1 LESVKITASFNEP
14 ITLSTKI
21 MYIPEGEHSITP
33 SVDGKP
39 GAIVSKVSPERGDA
53 IVGALNNSLK
63 KRHSKNVRPFID
75 FDHNETGPAAAI
87 PVSFSYEIGAGIMLE
102 LEWTASGTSAIEGK
116 DYSYFS
122 PLYSMSR
129 STGEPVGLEKD
140 GAIGALVNGPAFT
153 TIKRIAANKSQPT
166 TNTPEM
172 DINVLVKAGLVTEA
186 ESQTDKVAEIT
197 AANIKSIK
205 VEAAKVAG
213 LEAEVVE
220 LKAAAVKGAEITA
233 DRAIEAAVNTGR
245 IAAKDEVS
253 KDFWREQLIEAS
265 SNEEKLTKVSAA
277 LESIKPV
284 ENLLKREVVVAAA
297 KKEDS
302 QSRQSA
308 LLVKAKNDLG
318 DKSSFLERFNH
329 AQVEDP
335 SAFQD

>member
-1 LESVKITASFNEP
+1 
-14 ITLSTKI
+14 

-39 GAIVSKVSPERGDA
+39 GSIVSKVSPERGDA

-102 LEWTASGTSAIEGK
+102 LEWTASGASAIEGK

-153 TIKRIAANKSQPT
+153 TIKRIAANKSQPNQ

-172 DINVLVKAGLVTEA
+172 DTNVLVKASLLTEA
-186 ESQTDKVAEIT
+186 EAKTDQVEAIVSANLATIQAKADKVD
-197 AANIKSIK
+197 
-205 VEAAKVAG
+205 G

-265 SNEEKLTKVSAA
+265 SNEDKLTKVSAA
-277 LESIKPV
+277 LNAIKPI
-284 ENLLKREVVVAAA
+284 ENLLKREVVVAAGDVKPQDKQTRIEA
-297 KKEDS
+297 A
-302 QSRQSA
+302 QS
-308 LLVKAKNDLG
+308 KARTELG
-318 DKSSFLERFNH
+318 PDANFQAVWDK
-329 AQVEDP
+329 AQELDE
-335 SAFQD
+335 SAFAE